1 MGSKKSGGAIFGSER
16 LGDASDSVP
25 GRAIKGAGSFLF
37 GPSIFLAGVIC
48 GAVGKIAA
56 ESTNALL
63 SSWVKSVSSGVS
75 TLFANNP
82 FLTWASSASGD
93 LMGKSADSFFYF
105 YQESLV
111 AIGSQLAEASNHDGF
126 GNTGRA
132 DESNVDP
139 RDAEARMARTKDG
152 RNVATEKRL
161 KEDSA
166 AFFEM
171 LKEFN
176 QPENAS
182 AAQEAIRAMEE
193 WAKGAKAL
201 EAEVAGKTA
210 TEQTAAMKKY
220 ADDFEKAVEQNKALG
235 ALTDI
240 LDRAAKMAVVGIQED
255 LANNRPVEPADFAK
269 AYKKLADAATPDT
282 VVEHPTGNEVRG
294 VGPRV
299 ASAV

>member
-1 MGSKKSGGAIFGSER
+1 MSEKSSGTILGSAR
-16 LGDASDSVP
+16 LGDAANSAP

-111 AIGSQLAEASNHDGF
+111 TMGSHLEEVFNHDGF

-139 RDAEARMARTKDG
+139 RDAEARMSRTKDG
-152 RNVATEKRL
+152 SNAATEKRL
-161 KEDSA
+161 KQDDA
-166 AFFEM
+166 KAFFEM
-171 LKEFN
+171 LKDFN
-176 QPENAS
+176 QPENTN
-182 AAQEAIRAMEE
+182 AAQEAIKAMEE

-201 EAEVAGKTA
+201 EAEVKEKTNA
-210 TEQTAAMKKY
+210 EQVAAMQQF
-220 ADDFEKAVEQNKALG
+220 ANDFEKATKENPALG
-235 ALTDI
+235 ALTTI
-240 LDRAAKMAVVGIQED
+240 LDHAAKMAVMKVRED
-255 LANNRPVEPADFAK
+255 LNNDTPVEPAEFAE
-269 AYKKLADAATPDT
+269 AYKKLYAAIPDT
-282 VVEHPTGNEVRG
+282 VVENPTGKEVRG
-294 VGPRV
+294 ARPRV
-299 ASAV
+299 PTAA